1 MRFRIL
7 TSVLLAMLFT
17 GALLFTDTPQVVS
30 QDTVPNPNMP
40 IKTLNFQNA
49 EVRSVLNFLADY
61 GSVNIVT
68 GPTVEGNVTL
78 SLKNVT
84 WKQALDILTKTY
96 SLTYIEEE
104 GYIRVLPTK
113 EWMEES
119 QAIQQHAAEQR
130 GLVDLVSEI
139 VDVDNASAADLV
151 KPVESIL
158 SKRGK
163 VEIDQRTN
171 SLIIHDTP
179 ETVARVKTF
188 VAELDQATAQIKI
201 STQLVEVSSNALE
214 NVGVSWTASG
224 FKIQSDGTEY
234 HQEGKLNGAET
245 VADPIAEF
253 TFGTVQNG
261 WSLESRIAA
270 LVSDGNG
277 KVIAHPEIVTVD
289 NKEARIQMGQK
300 IPVKQFDQ
308 SGNVVI
314 QYEEVGTILRVTP
327 HITSENR
334 ILMALKPERSTYEFD
349 PNGLIINTNN
359 AETNVLVENG
369 QTVVIGGLTTQDL
382 IESETG
388 IPILKDIPILGYLF
402 KVKQKKVDNRDLM
415 IFVTPTIVKE
425 DVAPSG

>member
-1 MRFRIL
+1 MRSKFL
-7 TSVLLAMLFT
+7 TSVLLALLFT
-17 GALLFTDTPQVVS
+17 GALLFTDTPTVVS

-96 SLTYIEEE
+96 ALTYIEEE

-113 EWMEES
+113 EWMDES

-130 GLVDLVSEI
+130 GLVELTSEI
-139 VDVDNASAADLV
+139 IDVDNASVADLV

-163 VEIDQRTN
+163 VEVDQRTN
-171 SLIIHDTP
+171 SLIVNDTP
-179 ETVARVKTF
+179 ESVESVRNF
-188 VAELDQATAQIKI
+188 VAELDRATAQIKI

-214 NVGVSWTASG
+214 EIGVNWTVDG
-224 FKIQSDGTEY
+224 FKIEDDGDQYNHTTAV
-234 HQEGKLNGAET
+234 HGADE
-245 VADPIAEF
+245 VADPIADF
-253 TFGTVQNG
+253 TFGTIQDG
-261 WSLESRIAA
+261 WSLDAKIAA
-270 LVSDGNG
+270 LIGTGNG
-277 KVIAHPEIVTVD
+277 KVIAHPEITTVD

-314 QYEEVGTILRVTP
+314 EYEEVGTILRVTP
-327 HITSENR
+327 HITSESR
-334 ILMALKPERSTYEFD
+334 ILMHLMPERSTYEFD

-382 IESETG
+382 IETETG

-402 KVKQKKVDNRDLM
+402 KVKKNRIDNRDLM
-415 IFVTPTIVKE
+415 IFVTPTIVE
-425 DVAPSG
+425 DEMASSG